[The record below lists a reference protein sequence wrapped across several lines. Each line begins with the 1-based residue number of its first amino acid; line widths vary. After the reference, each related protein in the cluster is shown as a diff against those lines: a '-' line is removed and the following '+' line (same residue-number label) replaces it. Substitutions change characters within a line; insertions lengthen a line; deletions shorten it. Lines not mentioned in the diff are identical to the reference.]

1 MTQKTRMKFKYEILE
16 SQPVY
21 NGFLK
26 LNRYR
31 LQHELYLGGVSDT
44 LVRERLEGL
53 RAASVLL
60 YDPKLDQV
68 VLVEQFR
75 IGAVEQE
82 PQPWV
87 LETVGGFVPD
97 HEADEAVARRE
108 ALEEA
113 NCTVNRIERICEFM
127 VSPGISVDRIA
138 LFCGEVDSSKA
149 TGVHGLDHEGE
160 DIRVVVMM
168 ADDAIG
174 ELYTGRANST
184 SILIALQWL
193 AMNREALRERWLGE
207 GPTQNAKLGR
217 VLKM

>member
-1 MTQKTRMKFKYEILE
+1 MKFHYEILE
-16 SQPVY
+16 TQPVY
-21 NGFLK
+21 RGFLK

-31 LQHELYLGGVSDT
+31 LRHELYLGGESEA

-60 YDPKLDQV
+60 YDPRLDQV

-75 IGAVEQE
+75 IGAVGRETS
-82 PQPWV
+82 PWV

-97 HEADEAVARRE
+97 GETDESVARRE

-113 NCTVNRIERICEFM
+113 NCAIGRIERICEFM
-127 VSPGISVDRIA
+127 VSPGISVDRIV
-138 LFCGEVDSSKA
+138 LFCGEVDSA
-149 TGVHGLDHEGE
+149 RAAGVHGLDHEGE
-160 DIRVVVMM
+160 DIRVVVMG
-168 ADDAIG
+168 ADQAIG

-193 AMNREALRERWLGE
+193 AMHRAALRARWSEASASERE
-207 GPTQNAKLGR
+207 
-217 VLKM
+217 

>member
-1 MTQKTRMKFKYEILE
+1 MKFKYQILE
-16 SQPVY
+16 SEPVY

-31 LQHELYLGGVSDT
+31 LKHELYLGGESEA

-60 YDPKLDQV
+60 YDPRLDQV

-75 IGAVEQE
+75 IGAVGKE
-82 PQPWV
+82 PLPWL
-87 LETVGGFVPD
+87 LETVGGFVPA
-97 HEADEAVARRE
+97 HETDEAVARRE

-113 NCTVNRIERICEFM
+113 NCAIGRIEPICEFM

-138 LFCGEVDSSKA
+138 LFCGEVDSA
-149 TGVHGLDHEGE
+149 TAAGVHGLDHEGE
-160 DIRVVVMM
+160 DIRVVVMS

-174 ELYTGRANST
+174 ELYSGRANST

-193 AMNREALRERWLGE
+193 AMNREGLRERWSDS
-207 GPTQNAKLGR
+207 
-217 VLKM
+217 

>member
-1 MTQKTRMKFKYEILE
+1 MKFNYTILDT
-16 SQPVY
+16 QAVY
-21 NGFLK
+21 SGFLK

-31 LQHELYLGGVSDT
+31 LRHELYLGGESEP

-60 YDPKLDQV
+60 YDPRLDQV

-75 IGAVEQE
+75 IGAVGQEQS
-82 PQPWV
+82 PWV

-97 HEADEAVARRE
+97 DEADEAVARRE

-113 NCTVNRIERICEFM
+113 NCVIGRIERICEFM
-127 VSPGISVDRIA
+127 VSPGISVDRIV
-138 LFCGEVDSSKA
+138 LFCGEVESAKA
-149 TGVHGLDHEGE
+149 AGVHGLDHEGE
-160 DIRVVVMM
+160 DIRVVVMR

-174 ELYTGRANST
+174 ELYSGRANST

-193 AMNREALRERWLGE
+193 AMNRAGLRERWLQKE
-207 GPTQNAKLGR
+207 SSAD
-217 VLKM
+217 

>member
-1 MTQKTRMKFKYEILE
+1 MKFHYKVLASEA
-16 SQPVY
+16 VY

-26 LNRYR
+26 LKRYR
-31 LQHELYLGGVSDT
+31 LRHELYQGGESES

-60 YDPKLDQV
+60 YDPRLDQV

-75 IGAVEQE
+75 IGAVGQE
-82 PQPWV
+82 AVPWV
-87 LETVGGFVPD
+87 LETVGGFVPE

-113 NCTVNRIERICEFM
+113 NCTIGRIELICEFM
-127 VSPGISVDRIA
+127 VSPGISVDRIV

-149 TGVHGLDHEGE
+149 AGVHGLDHEGE
-160 DIRVVVMM
+160 DIRVVVM
-168 ADDAIG
+168 AAQEAIG

-193 AMNREALRERWLGE
+193 AGNRAGLRERWLDDGLLAN
-207 GPTQNAKLGR
+207 GHDQ
-217 VLKM
+217 